1 MELVNQI
8 LLASWSLVVEAAPYL
23 LVGFAIA
30 GVMKALLPDE
40 TVVKVLGAKGTSSVV
55 KASLI
60 GAPLPLCS
68 CGVVPVVQSIHKQG
82 ASRGASISFLVST
95 PETGADSVAM
105 TYAMMGWPLAVI
117 RPVVAIV
124 TAFLAGMLEN
134 RFGSKDDIKEQSS
147 CCARKNGTTESKD
160 VDSVQVPN
168 IIQKLLEGWKYAY
181 VDLMKD
187 ISKNLLIGFFLGGL
201 ISSFIDVHFLEKYF
215 SGSLLGMVGMVI
227 FAIPLYICAAA
238 STPVAAVFMMKG
250 MSAGTA
256 LVFLMAG
263 PATNIASLSV
273 LSHIFGKR
281 SIALYL
287 LVIIFCSVGFGF
299 LTDWLISTF
308 NLPVTGIGHH
318 HEHSPGMISYVC
330 AIILLLCIIFH
341 TSKHYLFRF
350 VR

>member
-1 MELVNQI
+1 MEVLNQI
-8 LLASWSLVVEAAPYL
+8 LLASWALVVEAAPYL
-23 LVGFAIA
+23 LVGFAVA

-40 TVVKVLGAKGTSSVV
+40 TVVKVLGDKGTSSVV

-117 RPVVAIV
+117 RPIVAIV
-124 TAFLAGMLEN
+124 TAFFAGIIEN
-134 RFGSKDDIKEQSS
+134 HFGGKDDIKEQSS
-147 CCARKNGTTESKD
+147 CCAKKSTTTEFKD
-160 VDSVQVPN
+160 LSNPPHFKIMQRL
-168 IIQKLLEGWKYAY
+168 IEGWKYAF

-201 ISSFIDVHFLEKYF
+201 ISSFIDIHFLEKYF
-215 SGSLLGMVGMVI
+215 SGSLLGMIGMVI

-238 STPVAAVFMMKG
+238 STPIAAVFMMKG

-287 LVIIFCSVGFGF
+287 LVIIFCAVGFGF
-299 LTDWLISTF
+299 MTDWLISSF

-318 HEHSPGMISYVC
+318 HEHSPGVISHIC
-330 AIILLLCIIFH
+330 AIVLLLCVIYH
-341 TSKHYLFRF
+341 TCRSYFSRI
-350 VR
+350 VE